1 MVEDGDNPTAPTPYE
16 SPSCLANRLE
26 FPALDSIWQQFA
38 WSGDARRNGLPAV
51 FFGIRNAFLHGEPLG
66 QRATE
71 CGQSHG

>member
-38 WSGDARRNGLPAV
+38 WSGDA
-51 FFGIRNAFLHGEPLG
+51 
-66 QRATE
+66 
-71 CGQSHG
+71 